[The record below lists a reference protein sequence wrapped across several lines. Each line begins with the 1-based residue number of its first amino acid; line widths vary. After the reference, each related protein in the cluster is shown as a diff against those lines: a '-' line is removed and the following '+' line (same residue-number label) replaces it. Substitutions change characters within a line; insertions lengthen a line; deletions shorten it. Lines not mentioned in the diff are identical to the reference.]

1 MVFEARAMSDDG
13 QAFAGVAYDDVD
25 HYPVIGFYATVP
37 RSAYE

>member
-1 MVFEARAMSDDG
+1 MSDDG

-25 HYPVIGFYATVP
+25 HYPVVGFYATVP